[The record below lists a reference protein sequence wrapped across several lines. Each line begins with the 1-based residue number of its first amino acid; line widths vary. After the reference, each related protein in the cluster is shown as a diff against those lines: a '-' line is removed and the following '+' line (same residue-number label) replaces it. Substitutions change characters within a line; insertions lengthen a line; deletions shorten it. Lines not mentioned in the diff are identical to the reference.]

1 MTKLEEL
8 KTAYHTAYATY
19 DEYAR
24 SNDDTNV
31 VLMRTA
37 YAARKAYTD
46 ERKKQEE
53 TNDTRVLVKR

>member
-1 MTKLEEL
+1 MNHLTKLEEL

-19 DEYAR
+19 AEYAR

-31 VLMRTA
+31 VLMRAA

-46 ERKKQEE
+46 ERKKQEIV
-53 TNDTRVLVKR
+53 DD

>member
-19 DEYAR
+19 AEYAR
-24 SNDDTNV
+24 SNDDTNAEGKINSTFV

-37 YAARKAYTD
+37 YAARKSYTD
-46 ERKKQEE
+46 ERKKQEY
-53 TNDTRVLVKR
+53 

>member
-1 MTKLEEL
+1 MNKLEEL

-19 DEYAR
+19 AEYAR

>member
-1 MTKLEEL
+1 MMTKLEEL

-19 DEYAR
+19 AEYAR

-31 VLMRTA
+31 VLMRSA

-46 ERKKQEE
+46 ERKKQEIV
-53 TNDTRVLVKR
+53 DD